1 MLGASGHFEFQFL
14 LAVQIQ
20 FLAQCSNAVWRGLYS
35 VIHQLMIQALRTV
48 GLSCTAMC
56 RQYFHFQPCILP
68 LTLTERARAS
78 RMKTTL
84 GYIEY
89 LTHEHYRIALPHRF
103 NQIVSHRNPL
113 AKYVAHFFIKS
124 RSIFTSA
131 NSRFTLD
138 SSSSTSVC
146 AFWRLPTAAS
156 SPRFSA

>member
-1 MLGASGHFEFQFL
+1 MPGISRHFGFQLL
-14 LAVQIQ
+14 LAAQIQ
-20 FLAQCSNAVWRGLYS
+20 FLTQCSNAVWCGLYP
-35 VIHQLMIQALRTV
+35 VIRQVMIPALHTV
-48 GLSCTAMC
+48 GLACTAVC
-56 RQYFHFQPCILP
+56 SQYFYFQPCILP
-68 LTLTERARAS
+68 LTRTERARAS

-113 AKYVAHFFIKS
+113 AKYIAHFFIKS

-138 SSSSTSVC
+138 SANSTSVST
-146 AFWRLPTAAS
+146 F
-156 SPRFSA
+156 